1 MPSLQG
7 ILPTQ
12 GLNLCLLHWQADSL
26 PIEPPGKSLDSYHE
40 EKTKNLRLGEVI
52 KPAGGE
58 AGWARVPEG
67 WGGEE
72 RPGFQGCHLARMFHK
87 LLLLD
92 LKSLIY
98 KLGRMRISPYRI
110 LVFGEGLISLSVL
123 TSRSIPVSMPQEG
136 RGFLQRVSLYVIYT
150 EVAYEILETSLR
162 RECTFVFVCLVYKFF
177 AAYEIRFLHFW
188 GGGKLKLQKKKIKK
202 DIYPQQLWSSPQ
214 MHSNISN

>member
-52 KPAGGE
+52 NPAGGE

-87 LLLLD
+87 LLLWT
-92 LKSLIY
+92 SNPSSINW
-98 KLGRMRISPYRI
+98 
-110 LVFGEGLISLSVL
+110 GEWEYLPTGSLSLVRG
-123 TSRSIPVSMPQEG
+123 SFHWVSWLQGPSLLACHRKVMAFYK
-136 RGFLQRVSLYVIYT
+136 GFH
-150 EVAYEILETSLR
+150 
-162 RECTFVFVCLVYKFF
+162 CT
-177 AAYEIRFLHFW
+177 
-188 GGGKLKLQKKKIKK
+188 
-202 DIYPQQLWSSPQ
+202 
-214 MHSNISN
+214 